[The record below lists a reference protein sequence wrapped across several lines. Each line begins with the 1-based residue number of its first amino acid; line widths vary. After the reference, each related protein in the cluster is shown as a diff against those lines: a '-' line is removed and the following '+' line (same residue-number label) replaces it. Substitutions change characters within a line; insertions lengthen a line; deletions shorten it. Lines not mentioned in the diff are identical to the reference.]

1 MKALVALSGISGL
14 LACKNMGNSGHTSV
28 SHPHAQ
34 FPDNYNIEDIIVS
47 NFCYKK
53 HKDSCPTCH
62 TEGLLSYSC
71 SFCIE
76 NTCERET
83 CGSEWN
89 WMNNLEECREK
100 IILEET
106 LSLDLDKLQAKYQAL
121 LDGDLNQFKSIQN
134 GTTVPDN
141 LNLNQNGI
149 KSFSN
154 STFLSGWLTGKN
166 RDSTIRFESSNTDS
180 GPTDL
185 EIFCPKMQS
194 RLTVSNDEIQVV
206 APDRFQTRCYVNC
219 PDGFI
224 TYGRRCYS
232 KCKITPKDELSLFCI
247 EPEIRK
253 PIALFSSCAEDCT
266 EQNIKDFCFA
276 CPIGMYKKDCQC
288 IKDEIIEFREI
299 VEREHRPAIVLI
311 K

>member
-1 MKALVALSGISGL
+1 MKALLVLSGTSAVIG
-14 LACKNMGNSGHTSV
+14 CRNMGNSGHTSI
-28 SHPHAQ
+28 SHPHSQ
-34 FPDNYNIEDIIVS
+34 FPENYDIEDIVVS
-47 NFCYKK
+47 NFCYRN
-53 HKDSCPTCH
+53 HKSSCPTCH

-83 CGSEWN
+83 CGKEWN

-106 LSLDLDKLQAKYQAL
+106 LTLDLDKLYAKFQAL
-121 LDGDLNQFKSIQN
+121 LDGDVNKYRAVENNTFTDHLNKSPEIEKAFTN
-134 GTTVPDN
+134 S
-141 LNLNQNGI
+141 
-149 KSFSN
+149 SF
-154 STFLSGWLTGKN
+154 LTGWMTGENK
-166 RDSTIRFESSNTDS
+166 DSKIRFESSNTDS
-180 GPTDL
+180 GPEKM
-185 EIFCPKMQS
+185 EIYCPKMQS
-194 RLTVSNDEIQVV
+194 RLSVEENTVQIV

-219 PDGFI
+219 PEGFV

-232 KCKITPKDELSLFCI
+232 KCKITPKDELALFCI

-253 PIALFSSCAEDCT
+253 PIGLFSSCAEDCT

-288 IKDEIIEFREI
+288 IKDEIIDFREI
-299 VEREHRPAIVLI
+299 LDREHRPAIVLI